1 MFSMKSKLV
10 VLLLI
15 VGLLSACSTPA
26 TATQA
31 PSTQAA
37 TVSASD
43 TPAAAPTEANTA
55 ATTPAAAAATVSF
68 NDDIL
73 PIFQNSCINCHGGD
87 KIEKGLSLRTYTDMM
102 AGSENGAMVI
112 PGNAAESK
120 LAELVANH
128 KMPKRG
134 AKLTDAQV
142 QLIVDWINQGAQDN

>member
-1 MFSMKSKLV
+1 MFSMKVKFV

-15 VGLLSACSTPA
+15 VGLLSACSSPA

-31 PSTQAA
+31 PASQMP
-37 TVSASD
+37 VSASATPVVAVAAD
-43 TPAAAPTEANTA
+43 VTATSPAAAQ
-55 ATTPAAAAATVSF
+55 VSF
-68 NDDIL
+68 TDDIM

-87 KIEKGLSLRTYTDMM
+87 KIEKGLSLRTYADMM
-102 AGSENGAMVI
+102 AGSENGPVII
-112 PGNAAESK
+112 PGNAATSK

-142 QLIVDWINQGAQDN
+142 QLTVDWINQGAQDN